1 MVSGGSREESLLLSR
16 GIKNARTADERHMP
30 IFMPFMDAHTCMVLS
45 EHLKREG
52 AQNFLLYGGWDDS
65 ERMMAG
71 FFPYDMMSD
80 ITSDKSSCFPI
91 RWLLIKGHG
100 YASLNHRDFLGGLLS
115 AGIKREV
122 LGDIITSFSFLKS
135 DGGYPDENAA
145 YAAVFDLNG
154 MASYISE
161 NIVRI
166 GNSGVSITLCE
177 EGFVPDVKRSFD
189 KLSVPV
195 SSLRL
200 DCVVSEL
207 TGMSR
212 SDSKDAVLKGCV
224 YVDHTASERPD
235 RLLTENSVISV
246 RGFGKYKF
254 VSVTGQT
261 RSGRMRTE
269 FLKYK

>member
-1 MVSGGSREESLLLSR
+1 MVSGASHDESLLLSR
-16 GIKNARTADERHMP
+16 ALKNAQLADERRSP
-30 IFMPFMDAHTCMVLS
+30 VFMPFMDAHTSMVLCEYLKK
-45 EHLKREG
+45 EH
-52 AQNFLLYGGWDDS
+52 AQNALLYGGWDDS

-71 FFPYDMMSD
+71 FFPYDM
-80 ITSDKSSCFPI
+80 IEEVESDKASYFPV

-100 YASLNHRDFLGGLLS
+100 YASLDHRDFLGGLLS
-115 AGIKREV
+115 SGIKREV
-122 LGDIITSFSFLKS
+122 LGDILTSSSFLPGNGK
-135 DGGYPDENAA
+135 DNDKNTA

-154 MASYISE
+154 MASYIAE

-166 GNSGVSITLCE
+166 GNSGVSITLCD

-189 KLSVPV
+189 KLTVPV

-200 DCVVSEL
+200 DCVVAEL

-212 SDSKDAVLKGCV
+212 ADSKDAVLKGCV
-224 YVDHTASERPD
+224 YVDHVISERPD
-235 RLLTENSVISV
+235 RVLAENSVISV